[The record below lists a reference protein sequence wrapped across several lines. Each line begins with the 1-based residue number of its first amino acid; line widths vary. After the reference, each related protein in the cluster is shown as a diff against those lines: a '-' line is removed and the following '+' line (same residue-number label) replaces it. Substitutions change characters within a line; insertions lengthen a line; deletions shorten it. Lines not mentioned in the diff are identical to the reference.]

1 MFLACSSN
9 ISISNNPVYYNKF
22 LVIIIHIMMLTVTI
36 IMILSIISMTI
47 HNILVS
53 NKTLSDK
60 TYQQLY
66 CCNIITFAS
75 IQNISI
81 SYFNYRENIIINIA
95 KTLLEALL
103 KNVKSKTV
111 NNKYNSIIKTNKTSI
126 EYISFIKMK
135 AKSC

>member
-81 SYFNYRENIIINIA
+81 SYFNYRENITINIA
-95 KTLLEALL
+95 
-103 KNVKSKTV
+103 
-111 NNKYNSIIKTNKTSI
+111 
-126 EYISFIKMK
+126 YIQRHF
-135 AKSC
+135 